1 MLKIRLRRMGAK
13 KAPFYRIV
21 VADSRAPRDGAFVEE
36 IGYYNPLTDPEQVVV
51 DGDKAK
57 QWIKNGAQPTETV
70 RGLFKKATA
79 LSTDERKKSLPKPQ
93 VPDIA
98 ALVEFIAKSLVDE
111 PSEVKVAVK
120 ADEAGEE
127 TTIELSVAKDDM
139 GKVIGKQGRIAK
151 AIRTVVRAASV
162 KSEKKYRVDIL

>member
-1 MLKIRLRRMGAK
+1 MRSPRK
-13 KAPFYRIV
+13 PFAV
-21 VADSRAPRDGAFVEE
+21 CS
-36 IGYYNPLTDPEQVVV
+36 
-51 DGDKAK
+51 KS
-57 QWIKNGAQPTETV
+57 
-70 RGLFKKATA
+70 TA
-79 LSTDERKKSLPKPQ
+79 LSTDERRNHYRNSGSRYC
-93 VPDIA
+93 